1 MSSPSDQRII
11 LITGASQGLGLALA
25 TKLASF
31 EHTHVLLSAQ
41 SLESGEEAARSIHPV
56 ETSAI
61 TPLGLDINDD
71 NSIRTAVS
79 DITDRF
85 GRLDV
90 LVNNAGIFPDRPS
103 KPGENVFLNDSGEVN
118 FRDKMRQTF
127 ETNVISPL
135 QLTESLVP
143 LLLNS
148 GDARVIFITSDLGSL
163 TRTLDE
169 NDPYFGFY
177 APAYKCSKAALNMVM
192 AAESVKLKSR
202 GVKVNATCPG
212 AISTAMN
219 GFREGLGT
227 VEEGI
232 VNTLRLIMEKDTST
246 GTFTAWEKD
255 HVATR
260 PW

>member
-1 MSSPSDQRII
+1 MSSPRRQRII

-31 EHTHVLLSAQ
+31 EHTHVLLSAL
-41 SLESGEEAARSIHPV
+41 SLASGEEAARSIQPV

-61 TPLGLDINDD
+61 TPLGLDINND
-71 NSIRTAVS
+71 NSIRAAVS
-79 DITDRF
+79 DISNRF

-90 LVNNAGIFPDRPS
+90 LVYNAGIFLDRPS

-118 FRDKMRQTF
+118 FRDILRQTF

-135 QLTESLVP
+135 QLTESLLPV
-143 LLLNS
+143 LLNS
-148 GDARVIFITSDLGSL
+148 GDPRVFFITSGLGSL
-163 TRTLDE
+163 ALTLDE
-169 NDPYFGFY
+169 NDRYFGFY

-192 AAESVKLKSR
+192 AIESVKLRSC

-219 GFREGLGT
+219 GFREGLGA

-232 VNTLRLIMEKDTST
+232 INTVR
-246 GTFTAWEKD
+246 
-255 HVATR
+255 
-260 PW
+260 